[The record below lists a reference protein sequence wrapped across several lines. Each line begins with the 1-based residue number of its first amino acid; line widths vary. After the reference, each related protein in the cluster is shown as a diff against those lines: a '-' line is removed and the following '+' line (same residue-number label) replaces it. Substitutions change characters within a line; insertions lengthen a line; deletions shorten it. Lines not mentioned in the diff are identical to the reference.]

1 MSGYEGSQLEYY
13 LRPPP
18 GRAPPPEYVPP
29 DSLYPTVPYIQERVE
44 DQRAEDQPLDNSSV
58 QGYLD
63 QITNLLSLLHD
74 RVRSNEE
81 KVTSMHST
89 LQQIQTLVQNPN

>member
-1 MSGYEGSQLEYY
+1 MSGYEGSQLDY
-13 LRPPP
+13 LLRVRD
-18 GRAPPPEYVPP
+18 GRAPQTAYVSP
-29 DSLYPTVPYIQERVE
+29 DYRPTAPIFQERAE
-44 DQRAEDQPLDNSSV
+44 DQRAENQPLDNSSV

-74 RVRSNEE
+74 RVRTNEE
-81 KVTSMHST
+81 KVASMHST